1 MTSKIL
7 QILVL
12 AVTLPATPTGQARET
27 IEASNRQMQ
36 VRNDYDQFNNWG
48 SWTRPPTTKVYTTVQ
63 YAPTTKVHT
72 TIQYTPT
79 ALPSVWSTQS
89 VPRISRKRASSIL
102 TPTEYCDMDF
112 QEMRKISSQ
121 DSICNT
127 RIVSLKENSGRN
139 YYGFPFFPSYH
150 RYFRKDLQ
158 ALVKKQ
164 CGDWC
169 RYQTRHPDCG
179 WAPGHSLY
187 QAAFRSLSEFMRIAR
202 RSGLHQECSYEGC
215 TFREVIENGFC
226 IKDW

>member
-48 SWTRPPTTKVYTTVQ
+48 SWTRPPTTKV
-63 YAPTTKVHT
+63 HT

-112 QEMRKISSQ
+112 QEMTKISSQ
-121 DSICNT
+121 DSFCNT
-127 RIVSLKENSGRN
+127 QVSG
-139 YYGFPFFPSYH
+139 
-150 RYFRKDLQ
+150 YFY
-158 ALVKKQ
+158 KKCDTQ
-164 CGDWC
+164 
-169 RYQTRHPDCG
+169 
-179 WAPGHSLY
+179 S
-187 QAAFRSLSEFMRIAR
+187 
-202 RSGLHQECSYEGC
+202 
-215 TFREVIENGFC
+215 
-226 IKDW
+226 